1 MGLRNRK
8 GNDSSDPTTTVD
20 PELNEEAQD
29 LMGDHLE
36 LMKEVVMRIRE
47 DEEFARNIYADCPRL
62 QNLLD
67 RNPDLRPIFED
78 PNLVRINF
86 EQVYKDAG
94 GVLPEDEKSR
104 AKCLTWFV
112 NSPIFKV
119 LRMLLMVKKV
129 MGCIAGGG
137 IGMVTGCFMSM
148 FCCGED
154 ALPDDFDAE
163 GDDDDDDGGN
173 PENEKNKDAL
183 NSAADYM
190 EDPDVQEQMDKLMED
205 PEGLEE
211 AIEADE
217 ELRALRDSNPLCA
230 ELMSDPETM
239 KILTDPDN
247 LRALGEAPDMIEADF
262 ADPNWSAPDLEMGDG
277 DFDMDVSAPEYDF
290 DADVEADADADANA
304 NANQRDADVDGVEA
318 DADGGEGGEGEG
330 EEGEEEEGEEGEEG
344 DEEEED
350 DAIWEDAE
358 LEQQEGGQS
367 GGQQGNRG
375 GTGPKQQQ
383 QRQQQNNDGG
393 EGGVGGSVA
402 ACARDLAAGALV
414 GHLLG
419 GGADLFGGGGDE
431 FDGLADA
438 ADAADGLDGMDG
450 MDEFDDFEID
460 DDALDAVDEAAE
472 EADNVAE
479 EVMDNAVAASEMV
492 GDTDFADTLEEGM
505 DGGEDAM
512 GEHDVARKDAA
523 KGAAVGG
530 AVGATAGGTA
540 GAAADKKEEEEEEE
554 KKGGWFGNMGSAV
567 FTAAKEQMAA
577 TLLGDDLAEM
587 LVEKMEE
594 ESESEED
601 SDDDKDSDDE
611 SIDKEPEEG
620 GEEGQKSKRSLFARG
635 RN

>member
-8 GNDSSDPTTTVD
+8 GNDAGSTMHVD
-20 PELNEEAQD
+20 EDLNEQAKD

-62 QNLLD
+62 QSLLD

-94 GVLPEDEKSR
+94 GVLPEDEKPR

-112 NSPIFKV
+112 NSPIFKF
-119 LRMLLMVKKV
+119 LRMLLMIKKI

-163 GDDDDDDGGN
+163 DDDNEFGN
-173 PENEKNKDAL
+173 PENETNKEAL

-190 EDPDVQEQMDKLMED
+190 EDPEVQDQMEKLMED
-205 PEGLEE
+205 PEGLED

-239 KILTDPDN
+239 KILTDPEN
-247 LRALGEAPDMIEADF
+247 LRALGEAPDLIEADF
-262 ADPNWSAPDLEMGDG
+262 ADPNWSAPDIEMGEG
-277 DFDMDVSAPEYDF
+277 DMDF
-290 DADVEADADADANA
+290 DADVS
-304 NANQRDADVDGVEA
+304 VDGDVEA
-318 DADGGEGGEGEG
+318 DAEAEAEGDDGDDG
-330 EEGEEEEGEEGEEG
+330 G
-344 DEEEED
+344 DEEEEEEE
-350 DAIWEDAE
+350 AIWEDAE

-367 GGQQGNRG
+367 NNRQGGGNANARQQQQKQNQQQGN
-375 GTGPKQQQ
+375 
-383 QRQQQNNDGG
+383 GG
-393 EGGVGGSVA
+393 EGGIGASVA
-402 ACARDLAAGALV
+402 TCARDLAAGAIV

-419 GGADLFGGGGDE
+419 GSVDMFGGGGDDL
-431 FDGLADA
+431 DGLADA
-438 ADAADGLDGMDG
+438 ADGLDAADGM
-450 MDEFDDFEID
+450 DDFEID
-460 DDALDAVDEAAE
+460 EDAIDAAADGADEAG
-472 EADNVAE
+472 DNI
-479 EVMDNAVAASEMV
+479 MDNAVAASEMV

-512 GEHDVARKDAA
+512 GEHELQKQNAA
-523 KGAAVGG
+523 KGAAAGGAAGAAVGG
-530 AVGATAGGTA
+530 GA
-540 GAAADKKEEEEEEE
+540 GAAADRRAAAEEEEEE
-554 KKGGWFGNMGSAV
+554 KKKKGWFGNMGSAV

-577 TLLGDDLAEM
+577 TILGDDLAEM

-594 ESESEED
+594 SSEEEE

-611 SIDKEPEEG
+611 DIEKDE
-620 GEEGQKSKRSLFARG
+620 EEGQKSKRALFKSSKS
-635 RN
+635 

>member
-1 MGLRNRK
+1 MHE
-8 GNDSSDPTTTVD
+8 DDD
-20 PELNEEAQD
+20 LNEQAKD

-62 QNLLD
+62 QSLLD

-94 GVLPEDEKSR
+94 GVLPEDEKPR

-119 LRMLLMVKKV
+119 LRMLLMVKKI

-148 FCCGED
+148 LCCGED

-163 GDDDDDDGGN
+163 DDDNDFGN
-173 PENEKNKDAL
+173 PENETNKEAL

-190 EDPDVQEQMDKLMED
+190 EDPEVQDQMDKLMDD
-205 PEGLEE
+205 PEGLED

-239 KILTDPDN
+239 KILTDPEN
-247 LRALGEAPDMIEADF
+247 LRALGEAPDLIEADF
-262 ADPNWSAPDLEMGDG
+262 ADPNWSAPDIEMGEG
-277 DFDMDVSAPEYDF
+277 DMDF
-290 DADVEADADADANA
+290 DADVS
-304 NANQRDADVDGVEA
+304 VDGDVEA
-318 DADGGEGGEGEG
+318 DAEADGEGEG
-330 EEGEEEEGEEGEEG
+330 DEGDDG
-344 DEEEED
+344 DEEEEEE
-350 DAIWEDAE
+350 AIWEDAE
-358 LEQQEGGQS
+358 LEQQEGGQQQ
-367 GGQQGNRG
+367 GGQRG
-375 GTGPKQQQ
+375 GNAPKNQQQQKQQQ
-383 QRQQQNNDGG
+383 QGGQG
-393 EGGVGGSVA
+393 EGGIGASVA
-402 ACARDLAAGALV
+402 TCARDLAAGAIV

-419 GGADLFGGGGDE
+419 GSVDLFGGGDDMG
-431 FDGLADA
+431 GL
-438 ADAADGLDGMDG
+438 ADAADGLDAADG
-450 MDEFDDFEID
+450 MDDFEID
-460 DDALDAVDEAAE
+460 EDGLDAVAEGADEAG
-472 EADNVAE
+472 N

-512 GEHDVARKDAA
+512 GEHELEKQNAA
-523 KGAAVGG
+523 KGAAAGG
-530 AVGATAGGTA
+530 AAGAAAGGTA
-540 GAAADKKEEEEEEE
+540 GAAADKKTAEEEEEK

-567 FTAAKEQMAA
+567 FSAAKEQMAA
-577 TLLGDDLAEM
+577 TILGDDLAEM

-594 ESESEED
+594 SSEEED
-601 SDDDKDSDDE
+601 SDDEKDSDDE
-611 SIDKEPEEG
+611 DIEKDDEE
-620 GEEGQKSKRSLFARG
+620 EQLSKRALFKSSKS
-635 RN
+635 

>member
-8 GNDSSDPTTTVD
+8 GGESADATMREDD
-20 PELNEEAQD
+20 DLNEQAKD

-62 QNLLD
+62 QSLLD

-94 GVLPEDEKSR
+94 GTLPEDEKPR

-154 ALPDDFDAE
+154 SLPDDFDPE
-163 GDDDDDDGGN
+163 GDDDNEFGEN
-173 PENEKNKDAL
+173 PENEKNREAL

-190 EDPDVQEQMDKLMED
+190 EDPEVQDQMDKLMED

-211 AIEADE
+211 AIENDE

-239 KILTDPDN
+239 KILTDPEN
-247 LRALGEAPDMIEADF
+247 LRALGEAPDLIEADF
-262 ADPNWSAPDLEMGDG
+262 ADPNWSAPDIEMGEG
-277 DFDMDVSAPEYDF
+277 DFDADF
-290 DADVEADADADANA
+290 DADVSVDGDIDADADADA
-304 NANQRDADVDGVEA
+304 DAEA
-318 DADGGEGGEGEG
+318 DGEGEDG
-330 EEGEEEEGEEGEEG
+330 EG
-344 DEEEED
+344 DEEED
-350 DAIWEDAE
+350 GAIWEDAE
-358 LEQQEGGQS
+358 LEQQEGGQN
-367 GGQQGNRG
+367 GGQQQRSGGNA
-375 GTGPKQQQ
+375 PQNKQQNKQQQ
-383 QRQQQNNDGG
+383 QGNSG
-393 EGGVGGSVA
+393 EGGIGASVA
-402 ACARDLAAGALV
+402 TCARDLAAGAIV

-419 GGADLFGGGGDE
+419 GGAELFGGGGGD
-431 FDGLADA
+431 DLGGLADA
-438 ADAADGLDGMDG
+438 ADAAGEAGDGLDMDMG
-450 MDEFDDFEID
+450 GLEDLEID
-460 DDALDAVDEAAE
+460 EDGLDEIAE
-472 EADNVAE
+472 EADNAAAD
-479 EVMDNAVAASEMV
+479 VMDNAVAASEMV

-512 GEHDVARKDAA
+512 GEHEMAKKDAA
-523 KGAAVGG
+523 RGAAMGG
-530 AVGATAGGTA
+530 AAGAAAGGTA
-540 GAAADKKEEEEEEE
+540 GAVADGKQKEEEEEEE
-554 KKGGWFGNMGSAV
+554 KKKGGWFGNMGSAV
-567 FTAAKEQMAA
+567 FAAAKEQVAA

-587 LVEKMEE
+587 LVEKLEGDD
-594 ESESEED
+594 EED

-611 SIDKEPEEG
+611 DIEKDEE
-620 GEEGQKSKRSLFARG
+620 EEGQKSKRTLFKSNRS
-635 RN
+635 